1 MKRISLIPLGVIV
14 FHRESRYWIFRGRK
28 LVWKKQR
35 QETLLKHV
43 QQSDI
48 NLEGGKQTC
57 WGKADRA
64 TTRPLERLARLA
76 SGWGIKVKGKCGR

>member
-1 MKRISLIPLGVIV
+1 MG
-14 FHRESRYWIFRGRK
+14 ESCYWIFRGRN

-48 NLEGGKQTC
+48 NLEGGKQMC
-57 WGKADRA
+57 LGKADRA
-64 TTRPLERLARLA
+64 TPRPLERLACLA
-76 SGWGIKVKGKCGR
+76 SGWGIKSKGKCGH